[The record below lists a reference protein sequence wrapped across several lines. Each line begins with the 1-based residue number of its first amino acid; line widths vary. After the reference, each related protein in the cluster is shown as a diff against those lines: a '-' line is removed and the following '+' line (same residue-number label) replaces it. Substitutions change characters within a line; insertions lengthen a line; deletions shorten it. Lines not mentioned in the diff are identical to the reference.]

1 MIDLLGLEGDA
12 KDCYTKAIQYCSE
25 LIDGNKVG
33 NYSLVRDPERLCKL
47 FSDINQ
53 ENPEAIFEFTLDMQK
68 EYVSSPYLFASS
80 YLNLD
85 KKNQNAKVAY
95 TTIDK
100 LYEQQDKR
108 DTSFLT
114 PEVNMWGELTGY
126 ATLNKW
132 REGVWKQSDPNNPY
146 SKEIVAV
153 STNFA
158 YWRLSGIYLLR
169 AECNAKLNNQSG
181 EAIRDLN
188 EIVELQ
194 MRHFTRMDRGM
205 IWDCNMPSS
214 KNDKESCISKG
225 IAGTIWC
232 GMGCGILITSRTK
245 VLAEN

>member
-1 MIDLLGLEGDA
+1 MPCLLIWYAWKGSMIDLLGLEGDA

-108 DTSFLT
+108 DTSF
-114 PEVNMWGELTGY
+114 
-126 ATLNKW
+126 
-132 REGVWKQSDPNNPY
+132 
-146 SKEIVAV
+146 
-153 STNFA
+153 
-158 YWRLSGIYLLR
+158 
-169 AECNAKLNNQSG
+169 
-181 EAIRDLN
+181 
-188 EIVELQ
+188 
-194 MRHFTRMDRGM
+194 
-205 IWDCNMPSS
+205 
-214 KNDKESCISKG
+214 
-225 IAGTIWC
+225 
-232 GMGCGILITSRTK
+232 
-245 VLAEN
+245 